1 MTVSG
6 RTFAL
11 CDENNDKYDLLVT
24 VTKPRKT
31 TQLRRAVTRDLVV
44 IHTGTVAVDS
54 WYRGLTSTDFCTSTY
69 RYRLLVQGKISFLQ
83 RRFPAPA
90 PLPFP
95 HFQQRQLHA
104 NLAVYRFRCET
115 MTSNTL
121 RSQLLAAKSL
131 CAVPN
136 ASHHESMTASLTVH
150 SIILSFIPV
159 RYKSRTSTVTVQIL
173 YRYVLCTNKVK
184 PYQP

>member
-1 MTVSG
+1 M
-6 RTFAL
+6 
-11 CDENNDKYDLLVT
+11 
-24 VTKPRKT
+24 
-31 TQLRRAVTRDLVV
+31 
-44 IHTGTVAVDS
+44 AVDS
-54 WYRGLTSTDFCTSTY
+54 WYRGLTSTEFCTSTY
-69 RYRLLVQGKISFLQ
+69 RYRLFVQGKISFLQ

-150 SIILSFIPV
+150 STIIC
-159 RYKSRTSTVTVQIL
+159 TSTVQITYQYSTNLVSVCTMYRQGETVPTMKLKNPNQLVRTSWFEIVGTPSKAL
-173 YRYVLCTNKVK
+173 VFEKLELKRSGGAQVISTSSCQCN
-184 PYQP
+184 